1 MRDRTPTQV
10 LANGALRYGVYDAE
24 GNLLR
29 YEYLALED
37 EPTAPGTELSKAT
50 LLQDSTEAALFG
62 SAADRT
68 VDDALAGIAR
78 QLKLIKDDMASITLT
93 VQDTAGHPLPE
104 VLVQGILSES
114 GGAVYTNSS
123 GVAAGYIGEGSQ
135 VIKVSGYADI
145 ADYSETL
152 TVVKGTTITKTVKL
166 TARDFLDVTSSG
178 SYKFSGNVDTVDY
191 QLLSGGGAGGAGAS
205 GWRSNDAAGGGG
217 GAAGELKEVTGF
229 TPAANTSYPLVVG
242 AGGKAVAD
250 ADGGDGG
257 ATSAFGS
264 SIAGGKGG
272 KCSLTS
278 PQGGTGTT
286 PGGKGAAFASS
297 STSSATSGNTGPTI
311 WASFTGA
318 EQAGGSGG
326 GGGTIGYRNLDG
338 GSGGTKNGGTGAKN
352 ASSTSINAGAT
363 PGAAGAGGY
372 GEAENDDGWINR
384 GGIGGNGYRG
394 TIRLR
399 MHLKSAA

>member
-1 MRDRTPTQV
+1 MRDRTPTRA
-10 LANGALRYGVYDAE
+10 LENGALRYGVYAE
-24 GNLLR
+24 DGSLLR

-37 EPTAPGTELSKAT
+37 DPTDSGTELSKAT
-50 LLQDSTEAALFG
+50 LLQDSTEVSLFG

-68 VDDALAGIAR
+68 IDEAFAGIAG
-78 QLKLIKDDMASITLT
+78 QLKLIKSDSAAITLT
-93 VQDTAGHPLPE
+93 VQDTNGKPIPE

-114 GGAVYTNSS
+114 GQAVYTNAN
-123 GVAAGYIGEGSQ
+123 GVAAGYIGEGTQ

-145 ADYSETL
+145 ADYSETI
-152 TVVKGTTITKTVKL
+152 TVVKGTTITKTLKL
-166 TARDFLDVTSSG
+166 TARNFLDVTASG

-205 GWRSNDAAGGGG
+205 GWRSNNASGGGG

-229 TPAANTSYPLVVG
+229 EPTANTAYPLIVG
-242 AGGKAVAD
+242 AGGKAVED
-250 ADGGDGG
+250 DDGSDGGT
-257 ATSAFGS
+257 TSAFGS

-286 PGGKGAAFASS
+286 PGGRGAAFSPS
-297 STSSATSGNTGPTI
+297 STSAATNGSTGPTI
-311 WASFTGA
+311 WASFTGT

-326 GGGTIGYRNLDG
+326 GGGTIGYRNLNG
-338 GSGGTKNGGTGAKN
+338 GSGGTKNGGTGDEN
-352 ASSTSINAGAT
+352 ASSTAINAGAT

-372 GEAENDDGWINR
+372 GEAENDDGWNNR